1 MYLSK
6 RIKSVET
13 SPVRKLVPYAAQAI
27 EKGKKVYHL
36 NIGQPDVKTP
46 REFFDA
52 ISTFDEDVLG
62 YAPSQGT
69 NGLIDEIIN
78 YYKRLNSEYC
88 REDVLITNGGSEALL
103 FALTALCDAGDDILM
118 AEPYYANY
126 NSFFKMLEINVS
138 PVRTYAEDGFHLP
151 LLEEIEKAI
160 TKKTRAILI
169 SNPGNPTGTV
179 YTEDEMRRIAELSKK
194 HNFYIISDEVYREF
208 TYGGRKAIS
217 FSTFKDV
224 EDRVILIDSISK
236 RYSACGA
243 RIGCVISKN
252 REFIEEV
259 YKLCQ
264 MRLAVPLLEMIG
276 AEALY
281 KVEQQYFDE
290 VNKEYERRRDC
301 VYKELMSMNE
311 VVCSEPEGAFYT
323 VAKLPVDDAEKFV
336 IWLLSEFDIDGETV
350 MMAPAEGFY
359 STPGLGRNEVRIC
372 YALNI
377 DSLKKAMNILRE
389 GLISFASQKE
399 NSLPQQK

>member
-13 SPVRKLVPYAAQAI
+13 SPVRKLGPYAAVAI
-27 EKGKKVYHL
+27 EKGKKVHYL

-46 REFFDA
+46 KEFFNA
-52 ISTFDEDVLG
+52 IKAFDEEVLG

-78 YYKRLNSEYC
+78 YYKRFNIEYS
-88 REDVLITNGGSEALL
+88 RKDVLITNGGSEALL
-103 FALTALCDAGDDILM
+103 FALTTLCDAGDDILM

-138 PVRTYAEDGFHLP
+138 AVRTYAEDGFHLP
-151 LLEEIEKAI
+151 SIEEIEKAI
-160 TKKTRAILI
+160 TKKTKAILI

-179 YTEDEMRRIAELSKK
+179 YTEDEMERIAELAKK
-194 HNFYIISDEVYREF
+194 HDFYIISDEVYREF

-217 FSTFKDV
+217 FATFKGI
-224 EDRVILIDSISK
+224 EDRIILVDSISK

-243 RIGCVISKN
+243 RIGCLISKN
-252 REFIEEV
+252 KEFIEEV

-264 MRLAVPLLEMIG
+264 MRLAVPMLEMIG

-281 KVEQQYFDE
+281 KVEQKYFDE
-290 VNKEYERRRDC
+290 VNKEYERRRDFI
-301 VYKELMSMNE
+301 YKELMTMDG

-323 VAKLPVDDAEKFV
+323 VAKLPVDDAEEFV

-377 DSLKKAMNILRE
+377 ESLKKAMNILRE
-389 GLISFASQKE
+389 GISAYRQVKG
-399 NSLPQQK
+399 PCGK